1 MHSEKPCLRGPGE
14 TITLLQVVPTPVVNA
29 GVGVSPDRPNRNKDT
44 KLGNTNQQ
52 LNEHLPRIQLI
63 CSTSDLV

>member
-1 MHSEKPCLRGPGE
+1 MHSEKPRGPGE
-14 TITLLQVVPTPVVNA
+14 TITLLQVLTTPVDARVA
-29 GVGVSPDRPNRNKDT
+29 VSPDEPNGNNDT

-52 LNEHLPRIQLI
+52 HNEHLPRMQVI